1 MSIHSERHQNTV
13 PGVNDMLV
21 LPAAL
26 ITHIINSLKGMAEK
40 QKRLYL
46 GSLAMTLGYGG
57 VTALSK
63 AVGISRGCIHRGIVA
78 VKAGDIFNFGDRSR
92 ARGGGRKRIEVK
104 HREAIIAMGC
114 FSDEQI
120 PEVIDILSVVDL
132 IVTNASYGDPMRNN
146 AWINVTVKSIGEAIY
161 KKTGQRYSHTSI
173 KNIVRKLGYSLQKN
187 QKYDQVGEAHP
198 MRDAQFLHIEA
209 RRNEYI
215 SNGDPVIS
223 IDTKAKEKLGD
234 FIRSGVEYRKKG
246 DPRRVLDHDFAFT
259 YEQIYPGGNS
269 SLPAEMLKRKAIVIP
284 YGIYCLNNNTGYAV
298 IGIDHDTSEFAA
310 DSIASWWKN
319 QGSGQFP
326 NAKRILILADGGGSN
341 RSRGWVWKI
350 ALQQLADTL
359 GVKVEMC
366 HYPPGTS
373 KYNPIERRLWSQVS
387 HAWTAKPLKSLEIVK
402 GYTRQTGTQTGLT
415 IDCEVSF
422 KTYLTESEKKKA
434 LAENREYAG
443 IINNTMYQN
452 DVIIQAIGDCTS
464 MQNWNYIISPH
475 GSDRCWKEYRV
486 AA

>member
-21 LPAAL
+21 LSAAL

-63 AVGISRGCIHRGIVA
+63 AVGISRGCIHRGIAA

-146 AWINVTVKSIGEAIY
+146 AWINVTVKSIGEEIY
-161 KKTGQRYSHTSI
+161 KKTGQCYSHTSI

-198 MRDAQFLHIEA
+198 
-209 RRNEYI
+209 
-215 SNGDPVIS
+215 
-223 IDTKAKEKLGD
+223 
-234 FIRSGVEYRKKG
+234 
-246 DPRRVLDHDFAFT
+246 
-259 YEQIYPGGNS
+259 
-269 SLPAEMLKRKAIVIP
+269 
-284 YGIYCLNNNTGYAV
+284 
-298 IGIDHDTSEFAA
+298 
-310 DSIASWWKN
+310 
-319 QGSGQFP
+319 
-326 NAKRILILADGGGSN
+326 
-341 RSRGWVWKI
+341 
-350 ALQQLADTL
+350 
-359 GVKVEMC
+359 
-366 HYPPGTS
+366 
-373 KYNPIERRLWSQVS
+373 
-387 HAWTAKPLKSLEIVK
+387 
-402 GYTRQTGTQTGLT
+402 
-415 IDCEVSF
+415 
-422 KTYLTESEKKKA
+422 
-434 LAENREYAG
+434 
-443 IINNTMYQN
+443 
-452 DVIIQAIGDCTS
+452 
-464 MQNWNYIISPH
+464 
-475 GSDRCWKEYRV
+475 DR
-486 AA
+486 A